1 MAGLL
6 LLLREHRPDGIV
18 RLTFMAHFH
27 ITAVFETRGASQ
39 AEAERVA
46 AAVLPLLRHP
56 RMHYYEHDTSGGLG
70 PYPPG
75 QSLYFTTM
83 AEFDVEAY
91 TEEKAVELAEDLLDR
106 LSTEDI
112 QYLGHGIIPG
122 NPRVQPE
129 DRRSA
134 REEERE
140 PAAEPDEGQDGRGE
154 RGGKGRR
161 PQRGRG
167 RKLGRRDTES
177 EMSAEGQT
185 PEPARET
192 ANEVP
197 DSVSVDLTPEAKE
210 PAPAPPPR
218 ARVVRD
224 EPVPVVSPVEME
236 EAIPPPPP
244 RSSAAMRVT
253 LTVTLRAS
261 EVAQSQDHTAPTGE
275 ELIALAIAEARR
287 RHPELPAEIAP
298 DSATSS
304 LPAGDRLISL
314 TWHYQSPVPSA
325 AEAE

>member
-1 MAGLL
+1 
-6 LLLREHRPDGIV
+6 
-18 RLTFMAHFH
+18 MAHFH

-46 AAVLPLLRHP
+46 AAAFPLLRHP
-56 RMHYYEHDTSGGLG
+56 RMQYYEHDTSGGLG

-106 LSTEDI
+106 FSTEDI

-122 NPRVQPE
+122 NQRVQPG

-134 REEERE
+134 REEERRT
-140 PAAEPDEGQDGRGE
+140 AAEPDEGQGGRGE
-154 RGGKGRR
+154 REGKSRR
-161 PQRGRG
+161 PQRSRGRG
-167 RKLGRRDTES
+167 RKLERRDTES
-177 EMSAEGQT
+177 DMNAEEQT
-185 PEPARET
+185 LEPA
-192 ANEVP
+192 NEPP
-197 DSVSVDLTPEAKE
+197 DSVPVDLTPEAKE
-210 PAPAPPPR
+210 PAPVPPS
-218 ARVVRD
+218 RVRVGRD
-224 EPVPVVSPVEME
+224 EPVPVISPVAVE
-236 EAIPPPPP
+236 EVIPPPPP

-253 LTVTLRAS
+253 LTVNLRAS
-261 EVAQSQDHTAPTGE
+261 EVAQSQGHTAPMDE

-325 AEAE
+325 AELE